1 MQDDD
6 RLILKGCPASLLRLI
21 AGLLSDDH
29 LKTIELTPEFE
40 LKDFLRPI
48 SSTKDI
54 SPEQKTIVNE
64 DKIAEQIVKKKGDND
79 SDDNDDSDVV
89 VAVEEEEDD
98 DDEEKMT
105 KSKSGF

>member
-64 DKIAEQIVKKKGDND
+64 DTIAEQIVKKKGDND
-79 SDDNDDSDVV
+79 NDDSGVV
-89 VAVEEEEDD
+89 VAVEEEDD